1 VGEMSIYWGHRHNHT
16 HMFIYTYMWGNFK
29 TIHIN
34 IDIEFL
40 DNVWIFKVVFQPKLS
55 ILYRYFGLAKGTI
68 CFGTGQYWCIVLGY
82 YYIYIYIYIY

>member
-16 HMFIYTYMWGNFK
+16 HMFIYTYIWGNFK

-34 IDIEFL
+34 IDIKFL

-55 ILYRYFGLAKGTI
+55 IPYRRFGLAKGTI
-68 CFGTGQYWCIVLGY
+68 CFGTDQYRCIVLGY
-82 YYIYIYIYIY
+82 CSLSLYIYI